1 MVVIFNKQV
10 IDKLDE
16 YALALTTYS
25 ISTKRIVEKVEKLK
39 NTLLSLGTS
48 ISTPP
53 LCIHKDL
60 GQILDNDGKPLNINL
75 RRLDYKDK
83 SGFSW
88 AFACYYNYEADE
100 ITIIKMM
107 ASSQVKED
115 IQKKTKPILE
125 FWNRLEQIR

>member
-1 MVVIFNKQV
+1 MGN
-10 IDKLDE
+10 
-16 YALALTTYS
+16 
-25 ISTKRIVEKVEKLK
+25 
-39 NTLLSLGTS
+39 
-48 ISTPP
+48 
-53 LCIHKDL
+53 
-60 GQILDNDGKPLNINL
+60 PLNINL
-75 RRLDYKDK
+75 KRLDYKDK

-88 AFACYYNYEADE
+88 SFACYYNYETDE